1 MLKSETD
8 CCALQSMAETMRIV
22 RQAMKANTRQ
32 LLKFDSDDFIDDA
45 IYMDQQEQEQQKC
58 QAASASDANYEL

>member
-1 MLKSETD
+1 
-8 CCALQSMAETMRIV
+8 MAETMRIV

>member
-1 MLKSETD
+1 
-8 CCALQSMAETMRIV
+8 MRIV

-45 IYMDQQEQEQQKC
+45 IYMDQHEQQQQKL
-58 QAASASDANYEL
+58 SGSISL

>member
-8 CCALQSMAETMRIV
+8 HCALQSMADTMRIV

-45 IYMDQQEQEQQKC
+45 IYMDQQEQEQQKL
-58 QAASASDANYEL
+58 SGRISL

>member
-8 CCALQSMAETMRIV
+8 HCALQSMAETVRIV

-45 IYMDQQEQEQQKC
+45 IYMDQQKQQQQKL
-58 QAASASDANYEL
+58 SGRISL

>member
-1 MLKSETD
+1 
-8 CCALQSMAETMRIV
+8 MAETVHIV

-45 IYMDQQEQEQQKC
+45 IYLDQQEQQQQKL
-58 QAASASDANYEL
+58 SGRISL